1 MKQQTNTWQKTF
13 IICFFVLLGTS
24 VAAHA
29 EGENHDPSHNH
40 KAEVAQN
47 DGENHSTHHHE
58 TGGTE
63 DSATT
68 PSSQERQPVN
78 LIAPSG
84 HHHHHRPP
92 LLPPDQDQA
101 YSELNHHVAG
111 VFVLLAG
118 GIALLASA
126 DSVRFSWAR
135 FGWPG
140 FFFLLGVFLL
150 VRHDPESWPV
160 GPLSLQESLSDAQVV
175 QHVIFACI
183 VLGIGIIEWLRCRG
197 TLTHSAW
204 SLVFPALAVSAAFM
218 LFTHKHGE
226 GPSADKIYRHHIIM
240 AIAGVIA
247 MIAKVIADLQ
257 LVKGKFSDY
266 LWTGL
271 MMFIGLMLL
280 LYTE

>member
-1 MKQQTNTWQKTF
+1 MVWL
-13 IICFFVLLGTS
+13 FVLL
-24 VAAHA
+24 VAPMAAYA
-29 EGENHDPSHNH
+29 EGENHDPSHDH
-40 KAEVAQN
+40 KAEMAQD
-47 DGENHSTHHHE
+47 DGKNHSTHHHE
-58 TGGTE
+58 NGGTE

-68 PSSQERQPVN
+68 PSSQDRQPVN

-84 HHHHHRPP
+84 HHHRHRPP

-183 VLGIGIIEWLRCRG
+183 VLAIGIVEWLRCRG
-197 TLTHSAW
+197 ILTHSAW

-218 LFTHKHGE
+218 LFAHKHGE

-247 MIAKVIADLQ
+247 MIAKVIDDTQ
-257 LVKGKFSDY
+257 LVKGKISSY

-280 LYTE
+280 IYTE